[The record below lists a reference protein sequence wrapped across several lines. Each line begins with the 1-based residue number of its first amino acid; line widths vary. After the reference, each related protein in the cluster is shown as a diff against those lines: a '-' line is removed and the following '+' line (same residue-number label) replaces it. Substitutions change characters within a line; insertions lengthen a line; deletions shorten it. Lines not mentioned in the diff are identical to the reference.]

1 MATERWEACRRWHRR
16 LFFTVRGRATVTTTA
31 ASAVILTVVFLLLML
46 LAREWAEST
55 VWRKSERTVERVVT
69 DIVRGRYEDV
79 LAPRPDE
86 TPMVQVLGPDGEV
99 VAASV
104 ELSGLPPLAAEDV
117 RKDRMLLDRSICP
130 EFLDECVWM
139 FGTRVRTS
147 PWGPG
152 VMVIAV
158 TPLPTLLN
166 VWLLPL
172 GLALITT
179 ALLALIAWWT
189 WHTIGRTFVPVDEIR
204 AEMAEFSA
212 RGLGHRVPVP
222 QTGVRIQALAETV
235 NATLERLQEAT
246 ERERRFISDAS
257 HDLRNPLAALQMQL
271 ETALDEPDG
280 FEWRPMVESALRDT
294 RRLNDIVVDLLELSR
309 LDSRA
314 PVPVERIDLAGLARR
329 EVERRPPRVPITT
342 DLAPG
347 VLVRANPVR
356 LARVL
361 GNLLS
366 NAERHATDDIRVSV
380 ARDGDDAVLEVL
392 DDGSG
397 IPEEAR
403 ERVFERFAR
412 LRESRTRDP
421 EGTGLGLP
429 IAREIAEVYGGTLR
443 IADSPRGAR
452 FVLRLPLVKDGG
464 SPR

>member
-1 MATERWEACRRWHRR
+1 M
-16 LFFTVRGRATVTTTA
+16 FFTVRGRATVTTVA
-31 ASAVILTVVFLLLML
+31 ASAVILGLVFVLLML
-46 LAREWAEST
+46 LAREWAESN

-86 TPMVQVLGPDGEV
+86 TPMVQVLGPDGAV
-99 VAASV
+99 VAESA
-104 ELSGLPPLAAEDV
+104 ELSGVPPLAAEDV

-158 TPLPTLLN
+158 TPEPTLLN

-172 GLALITT
+172 GLALIML

-222 QTGVRIQALAETV
+222 QAGVRIQALAETV
-235 NATLERLQEAT
+235 NATLERLEEAT

-271 ETALDEPDG
+271 ETALGEPDG
-280 FEWRPMVESALRDT
+280 FEWRPMVEAALRDT

-329 EVERRPPRVPITT
+329 EVERRPLRIPITT
-342 DLAPG
+342 DLEPG

-366 NAERHATDDIRVSV
+366 NAERHATDRIQVTV
-380 ARDGDDAVLEVL
+380 ARDGDEAVLEVL

-397 IPEEAR
+397 VPEEAR

-412 LRESRTRDP
+412 LRESRNRDP
-421 EGTGLGLP
+421 QGTGLGLP

-452 FVLRLPLVKDGG
+452 FVLRLPLLKNGG